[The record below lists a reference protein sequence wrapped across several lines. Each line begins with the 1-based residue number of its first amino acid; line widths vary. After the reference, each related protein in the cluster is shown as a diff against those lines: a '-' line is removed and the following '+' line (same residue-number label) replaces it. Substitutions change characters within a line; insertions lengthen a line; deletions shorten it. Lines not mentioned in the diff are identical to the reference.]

1 LQESVSSLHADP
13 ITRTFEGD
21 LRLEGMVATLRH
33 GILARMRAGA
43 LDLPLLPQ
51 VAMKVLSLAS
61 SGDADPKELAELLKR
76 DPSMTTHVLR
86 VVNAPFYRART
97 PIDSLEQATRRL
109 GSVKVRQIALAI
121 ACKQRVFKVRGF
133 EPEVYKAFRHSLAT
147 ALFAQEI
154 AKALGAN
161 LDEAF
166 LAGLL
171 HDVGRPV
178 LLQAVVDVQP
188 DARLLDAPA
197 ILAVV
202 AELHT
207 QVGGLLARKWNL
219 PPRICEA
226 IAGHHDRDLA
236 LPLVMLVSLADDVST
251 AALEPERVPEIDPGA
266 HWTLPYLK
274 LTREALAGII
284 AQGSVVLETL
294 DAVV

>member
-1 LQESVSSLHADP
+1 MQTPFQGDP
-13 ITRTFEGD
+13 
-21 LRLEGMVATLRH
+21 RLAGMVATLRH
-33 GILARMRAGA
+33 DILARMRADA

-51 VAMKVLSLAS
+51 VAMKVLSLAA
-61 SGDADPKELAELLKR
+61 SGDADPKALANLLR
-76 DPSMTTHVLR
+76 NDQSMTVHVLR

-97 PIDSLEQATRRL
+97 TIDSLDHAVMRL
-109 GSVKVRQIALAI
+109 GCVKVRQIALAI

-133 EPEVYKAFRHSLAT
+133 EPEVYRAFRHSLAT

-154 AKALGAN
+154 ARTLGT
-161 LDEAF
+161 DQGEAF

-188 DARLLDAPA
+188 NARLLDGPA

-226 IAGHHDRDLA
+226 IAGHHDRDTS
-236 LPLVMLVSLADDVST
+236 LPLVMLVSLADDLAI
-251 AALEPERVPEIDPGA
+251 AALEPERGTQVDAGS
-266 HWTLPYLK
+266 HWTQHHLK
-274 LTREALAGII
+274 LTREALTAII
-284 AQGSVVLETL
+284 LQRGELMDTL
-294 DAVV
+294 VAVV